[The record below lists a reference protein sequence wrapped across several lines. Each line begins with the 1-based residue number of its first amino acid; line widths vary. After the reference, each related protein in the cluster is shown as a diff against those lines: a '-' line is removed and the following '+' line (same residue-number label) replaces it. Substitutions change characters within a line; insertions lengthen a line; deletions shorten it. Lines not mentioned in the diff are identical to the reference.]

1 MARDDRA
8 PEDLQLL
15 LDRLAAGDEAAADLL
30 IERSVKRMHRLAHF
44 LLKVKYPH
52 IRRWYETD
60 DVFQNAAL
68 RLRRALKDV
77 KPASARDFLNLAGV
91 QIRRELTDLAR
102 HQFGPEGPGK
112 HHASGPPI
120 PEADEAGD
128 RRGVE
133 GEALG
138 PGPATEAQWRD
149 FLQHVQESLP
159 EEEREVFDL
168 LYVQDLS
175 QEEAA
180 RLLGVSVPTVKRRWR
195 AARLRLHKAIH
206 GGPPRQ

>member
-1 MARDDRA
+1 MARDDHA
-8 PEDLQLL
+8 PEDLQPL
-15 LDRLAAGDEAAADLL
+15 LDRLAAGDAAAADLL
-30 IERSVKRMHRLAHF
+30 IERSVKRMCRLAHH
-44 LLKVKYPH
+44 LLEVRFPH
-52 IRRWYETD
+52 VHRWHETG
-60 DVFQNAAL
+60 DVVQAAAL
-68 RLRRALKDV
+68 RLRRALEAV
-77 KPASARDFLNLAGV
+77 KPASPRDFLNLAGV

-102 HQFGPEGPGK
+102 HEFGPEGPGK
-112 HHASGPPI
+112 HHESEQPVPG
-120 PEADEAGD
+120 ADQAGE

-149 FLQHVQESLP
+149 FLRHVQESLP

-175 QEEAA
+175 QEDAA

-195 AARLRLHKAIH
+195 AARLRLHEAIR
-206 GGPPRQ
+206 GGLPGT

>member
-1 MARDDRA
+1 MARDDPA
-8 PEDLQLL
+8 PEELQPL
-15 LDRLAAGDEAAADLL
+15 LDRLAAGDESAADRL
-30 IERSVKRMHRLAHF
+30 IERSVSRLYRLARF
-44 LLKVKYPH
+44 LLKARFPH
-52 IRRWYETD
+52 VRRWYETD
-60 DVFQNAAL
+60 DVVQVAAL
-68 RLRRALKDV
+68 RLRRALKV
-77 KPASARDFLNLAGV
+77 IKPASPRDFLNLAGV

-102 HQFGPEGPGK
+102 HEFGPEGPGK
-112 HHASGPPI
+112 HHESEQPVPG
-120 PEADEAGD
+120 ADQAGE

-168 LYVQDLS
+168 LYVQDMS

-195 AARLRLHKAIH
+195 AARLRLHGAIH